1 MPRLFHMADT
11 TNAEVHVTK
20 AWHEANK
27 HLFNPECGDPKLHSW
42 PEAVHLEYPIL
53 GRGRT
58 CSIYPLDRAIV
69 HRNIWDLL
77 GSEDVR
83 EHSLFAPV
91 GSTDEGKASDWM
103 VLGAKT
109 YITIRSYTKKTP
121 YRQCPGCGRYFY
133 DAGYPQFVLL
143 PGDQVLPIYQDYT
156 GCIILRE
163 DICERLKPFA
173 RKFHVRFEELTI
185 ESEPKDGFGWF

>member
-1 MPRLFHMADT
+1 MSRLYYMGDT

-20 AWHEANK
+20 EWESANK
-27 HLFNPECGDPKLHSW
+27 HIFHKECSHTRLDQW
-42 PEAVHLEYPIL
+42 PQNIHLEYTIL

-58 CSIYPLDRAIV
+58 CTIYPLYCAIV

-77 GSEDVR
+77 GSDDVR

-91 GSTDEGKASDWM
+91 GSTDEGTASDWM
-103 VLGAKT
+103 VVGAKN
-109 YITIRSYTKKTP
+109 YITVRSYKKGS
-121 YRQCPGCGRYFY
+121 YRQCPSCGRYFY
-133 DAGYPQFVLL
+133 DAGRPRFVLL
-143 PGDQVLPIYQDYT
+143 SQDQVLPIYQDYT
-156 GCIILRE
+156 GVLIIRE
-163 DICERLKPFA
+163 DIYERLKPYA